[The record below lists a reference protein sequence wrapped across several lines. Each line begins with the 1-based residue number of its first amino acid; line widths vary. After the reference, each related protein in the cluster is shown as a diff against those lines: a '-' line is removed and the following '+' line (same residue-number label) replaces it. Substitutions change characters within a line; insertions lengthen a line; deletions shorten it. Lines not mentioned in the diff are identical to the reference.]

1 MRFKIIRK
9 FCGRVLFAIATLC
22 AMSSLA
28 GAAADASMRFHT
40 GLRNNDG
47 ARRLRE
53 KQLQTALESL
63 RHKTGFLDMR
73 FDDAGYLTL
82 GDRNRVAGGSGVARE
97 LLVSAVDGDKIFELE
112 AHDSSPSLA
121 FARLTVATI
130 YTKYGAGARVVG
142 LAIQLDFADFDI
154 LRGEREAL
162 MAFDIG
168 FAILHE
174 LAHGVLGL
182 KDDIATK
189 RLGECD
195 EHINLIRRDLG
206 LPERRYYLPEISLPL
221 PPLVEEAELIFALV
235 SWKDGRE
242 KTKVFYLRWDAK
254 SVAARE
260 SQTAKTK

>member
-1 MRFKIIRK
+1 MRFR
-9 FCGRVLFAIATLC
+9 A
-22 AMSSLA
+22 
-28 GAAADASMRFHT
+28 

-47 ARRLRE
+47 ARRLSER
-53 KQLQTALESL
+53 QLQTALESL

-73 FDDAGYLTL
+73 FDEAGYLTL
-82 GDRNRVAGGSGVARE
+82 GDRNRVAGGSGAARE
-97 LLVSAVDGDKIFELE
+97 LLISAVDGDKIFGLE
-112 AHDSSPSLA
+112 AHDSSPTVA
-121 FARLTVATI
+121 FARLSVTTI
-130 YTKYGAGARVVG
+130 YTKSGADARIVELVM
-142 LAIQLDFADFDI
+142 QLDFADFDM

-182 KDDIATK
+182 KDDIARR

-195 EHINLIRRDLG
+195 ERINLIRRDLG
-206 LPERRYYLPEISLPL
+206 LPERRYYSPAINSILAPF
-221 PPLVEEAELIFALV
+221 VEEAELIFDLV
-235 SWKDGRE
+235 SRKGGCE

-260 SQTAKTK
+260 GQTAKTK

>member
-1 MRFKIIRK
+1 MRLKIIRRL
-9 FCGRVLFAIATLC
+9 CGRILFALATLC

-28 GAAADASMRFHT
+28 GGAPDTSMRLHT
-40 GLRNNDG
+40 GLRNDDG
-47 ARRLRE
+47 ARRLGE

-73 FDDAGYLTL
+73 FDEAGYLTL
-82 GDRNRVAGGSGVARE
+82 GDRNRVSGGSGVGRE
-97 LLVSAVDGDKIFELE
+97 LLISAVDGDKIFELE
-112 AHDSSPSLA
+112 AHDSSPSVA
-121 FARLTVATI
+121 FARLTVTTI
-130 YTKYGAGARVVG
+130 YTKFGAGARIVG
-142 LAIQLDFADFDI
+142 LAIQLDFADFAI
-154 LRGEREAL
+154 LRGEPEAL
-162 MAFDIG
+162 RAFDIG

-182 KDDIATK
+182 KDEIARK

-195 EHINLIRRDLG
+195 ERINLIRRDLG
-206 LPERRYYLPEISLPL
+206 LPERRYYLPAISLIR

-235 SWKDGRE
+235 SRKDGRE

-254 SVAARE
+254 SVGARK